1 MPNGIYFISPS
12 LRVTIELVGIP
23 VIVFGVFCGGIT
35 PSWKGVTLTLYTSLN
50 IGDVIP
56 LVPVLLGEYSNI
68 ASDLTPKD
76 CLTVPIEVSILV
88 STKSLAL
95 CTKLN
100 ILSLI
105 SST

>member
-1 MPNGIYFISPS
+1 
-12 LRVTIELVGIP
+12 
-23 VIVFGVFCGGIT
+23 
-35 PSWKGVTLTLYTSLN
+35 LYTSLN

-100 ILSLI
+100 IEHYNLGEGHFHNAATEV
-105 SST
+105 SSKLYPLTDEIKAKMNENN